1 VAGQHSQISA
11 ISRETSQYAF
21 FVRTHQAAEGNI
33 VPWRNGLHGK
43 NLAQSETLCT
53 WGSSLHGT
61 WEDGSKTEMS
71 GLARHARFTLRSRH
85 HQPAPACPFGSQD
98 RTGGF
103 RNRQKHD
110 IDRVSRADQRRVPI
124 DQSAVGRPPRRDYR
138 VVTSAASHPPRR
150 SRPQRLPNRP
160 CS

>member
-1 VAGQHSQISA
+1 MAGQHSQISA

-71 GLARHARFTLRSRH
+71 GLARHAVLPSGADIISLPRH
-85 HQPAPACPFGSQD
+85 VRCQQQTYF
-98 RTGGF
+98 RT
-103 RNRQKHD
+103 Q
-110 IDRVSRADQRRVPI
+110 
-124 DQSAVGRPPRRDYR
+124 
-138 VVTSAASHPPRR
+138 
-150 SRPQRLPNRP
+150 
-160 CS
+160 